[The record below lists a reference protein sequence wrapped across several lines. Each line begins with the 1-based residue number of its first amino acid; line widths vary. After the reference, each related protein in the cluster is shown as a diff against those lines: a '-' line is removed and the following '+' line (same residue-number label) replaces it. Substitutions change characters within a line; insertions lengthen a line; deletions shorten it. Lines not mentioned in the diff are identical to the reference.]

1 MEAWLT
7 EYVKNIFKYL
17 NLLLHLC
24 LWFFLPY
31 PGRQKH
37 EETPNFVLHTS
48 CFSFSHVLSSPTMQ
62 VSILKERTFVSYCSD
77 IRNYRGIPFPIYN
90 PPYVV
95 RIWVCIPDGRC
106 RGSYSWTR
114 FDFMFEWRPAV
125 HDWLLN
131 RSCEIWIG
139 YFVCSV

>member
-1 MEAWLT
+1 MNRSGGWLT

-62 VSILKERTFVSYCSD
+62 VSILKERIFCLITVLLEMIILMCIYTPPFV
-77 IRNYRGIPFPIYN
+77 IY
-90 PPYVV
+90 
-95 RIWVCIPDGRC
+95 IPDWRC

-125 HDWLLN
+125 HNWLLN
-131 RSCEIWIG
+131 GSCKIWIRD
-139 YFVCSV
+139 FVCSV

>member
-1 MEAWLT
+1 MKAWLT
-7 EYVKNIFKYL
+7 EYVKNIFEYL

-48 CFSFSHVLSSPTMQ
+48 CFSFSHVLSSPTIQ
-62 VSILKERTFVSYCSD
+62 VSILKDRKFVFYYSA
-77 IRNYRGIPFPIYN
+77 IRNHRGCPFIYN
-90 PPYVV
+90 PPHVV
-95 RIWVCIPDGRC
+95 KLWVYIPDGRC

-114 FDFMFEWRPAV
+114 FDFMFEWRPAM

-131 RSCEIWIG
+131 GSCEIWIWD
-139 YFVCSV
+139 FVCSV

>member
-1 MEAWLT
+1 MTLGWLT
-7 EYVKNIFKYL
+7 EYVKNIFEYL
-17 NLLLHLC
+17 SLLLHLC

-62 VSILKERTFVSYCSD
+62 VSILREKTFNLIAAIFEIILIC
-77 IRNYRGIPFPIYN
+77 IYN